1 MSQPLAVYD
10 NDIVPAEQQLLS
22 SLVTSQVGVG
32 WGGEGRGGYTF
43 PTNRCL
49 RSITFLISN
58 RSTAPH
64 RFALISLRGASQR
77 REKFSAVNA
86 DHLLAERRIKKISN
100 RAPKE
105 EASSFSLPLRSLVM
119 RNRATDSGEG
129 VETGWIDNDRSV
141 DPGNVG
147 RVITAG
153 PNRTE
158 LLKCKLIGVRLTKQS
173 PGGSGHGCSIALV
186 RFGSAIPS
194 PPLCRACD

>member
-10 NDIVPAEQQLLS
+10 NDIVPAEQLLS
-22 SLVTSQVGVG
+22 SLVTSQ
-32 WGGEGRGGYTF
+32 GEYTF

-58 RSTAPH
+58 RWTAPI
-64 RFALISLRGASQR
+64 RSAFYLLVWRLTKE
-77 REKFSAVNA
+77 REILCCQP

-105 EASSFSLPLRSLVM
+105 RGIESLSFRSLVM
-119 RNRATDSGEG
+119 RDRVTDSGEG
-129 VETGWIDNDRSV
+129 AETERIDNDRSV
-141 DPGNVG
+141 HPGNVG
-147 RVITAG
+147 RVITAR

-173 PGGSGHGCSIALV
+173 PGARDTVRLRWSVLV
-186 RFGSAIPS
+186 PRSPRPHYAAHAIKFESEHRGRRPS
-194 PPLCRACD
+194 F